1 VRKLL
6 VAALVLAAALGV
18 GSSAQGALPRGNLV
32 ANGGAENGT
41 AGWTTSGS
49 FTTEPY
55 GAATPGRGANFFS
68 GGAQPP
74 SSAAQTVDLT
84 RVAKPVD
91 ATRVDARVSAAT
103 AGPATLTV
111 RLDDARGRSLSSRN
125 ILGADTI
132 PIPPHARSA
141 TLTMKARGPD
151 ALFDNVS
158 FTLIR
163 RDLPRPQ
170 RGKTVLV
177 EPAKGVT
184 VLLRRGNRKVIT
196 RPALVPVGSTLDTSR
211 GTATIVSAND
221 RYGLHTGRGS
231 FSEGTFRLAQAGGI
245 TSISLGGRNRSCK
258 RPRRLVSRATDSF
271 TVLAGASASRPSGS
285 RAVWV
290 ADDRCTKTTIKTH
303 QGRVDVMPLGSRT
316 ASGGTVRRLWGHARG
331 GFRTRGRNSSA
342 TVRGRVMA
350 G

>member
-1 VRKLL
+1 MRKLL
-6 VAALVLAAALGV
+6 VAALLLTAGLAV
-18 GSSAQGALPRGNLV
+18 GPAEGAPASGNLV
-32 ANGGAENGT
+32 TNGGAENGT
-41 AGWTTSGS
+41 AGWVTSGS
-49 FTTEPY
+49 FSSERYDPTP
-55 GAATPGRGANFFS
+55 PGRGASFFS

-74 SSAAQTVDLT
+74 SSATQSVDLSGVGK
-84 RVAKPVD
+84 RID
-91 ATRVDARVSAAT
+91 ASRIDARVSAVT
-103 AGPATLTV
+103 EGPATLTV
-111 RLDDARGRSLSSRN
+111 RLDDANGTRLSSRN

-132 PIPPHARSA
+132 PIPPHARLA
-141 TLTMKARGPD
+141 TFTMKARGAG

-163 RDLPRPQ
+163 RDLPRPE

-211 GTATIVSAND
+211 GTATIVSADD

-231 FSEGTFRLAQAGGI
+231 FAEGTFSVAQADGL
-245 TSISLGGRNRSCK
+245 TSVSLGGRNRTC
-258 RPRRLVSRATDSF
+258 RQPRRLVSRASDSF
-271 TVLAGASASRPSGS
+271 TVLAGKSASRPAGS

-290 ADDRCTKTTIKTH
+290 ADDRCTETMIKAH
-303 QGRVDVMPLGSRT
+303 QGRVDIMQLGSRT
-316 ASGGTVRRLWGHARG
+316 TSGGRIRRLFGRAHG
-331 GFRTRGRNSSA
+331 EFRTRGRNSSA
-342 TVRGRVMA
+342 TVRGRMSA